1 MPSFTYTAKDP
12 TGRTLTGVMQADS
25 EAAVVR
31 TLDQRSL
38 FPVQIVPEAQRNQ
51 TPLAQLASVAGARVR
66 LRHLSATYGQLADL
80 LGAGVP
86 MLRSLEILSKT
97 SASPAL
103 SAVFGA
109 VREGVSGGATLADA
123 LAAHPEVF
131 GELDVAMVRAGETA
145 GFLEDVLTN
154 LATFLERQ
162 DDLRSKVTGAMI
174 YPVILATF
182 AAVAVTA
189 LLVWLV
195 PKFEQFLSSLPLPLP
210 SKVLFAVSNVLRG
223 YWPAVL
229 VVTVVL
235 VGGAVGWVRSEM
247 GRRVWDRLK
256 LRIPVAGRAIRMVAI
271 TRFCRVFGTML
282 TNGINILEALAISKD
297 AVGNSQMRTAIEEAA
312 ENVRAGES
320 LAEPLRRSEF
330 FPTEIIEMIAVAEES
345 NQLEKVLLHI
355 ADTVERRTNRQVDA
369 AVRMVEPLLLML
381 MAGVIGFIAVG
392 LLYPIFTMAKNI
404 HQ

>member
-235 VGGAVGWVRSEM
+235 VGAAVGWVRSEM
-247 GRRVWDRLK
+247 GRRIWDRLK

-345 NQLEKVLLHI
+345 NQLEKVLVQI
-355 ADTVERRTNRQVDA
+355 ADTVERRTNRQVDMA
-369 AVRMVEPLLLML
+369 IRLIEPLILLV
-381 MAGVIGFIAVG
+381 MASGIAFVAAG
-392 LLYPIFTMAKNI
+392 LYYPILTMASTL
-404 HQ
+404 Q